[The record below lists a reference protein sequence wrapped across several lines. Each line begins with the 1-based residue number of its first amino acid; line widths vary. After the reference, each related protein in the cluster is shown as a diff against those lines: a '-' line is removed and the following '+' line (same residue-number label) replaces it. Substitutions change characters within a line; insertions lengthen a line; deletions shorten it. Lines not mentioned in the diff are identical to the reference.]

1 MQKTSS
7 RRTPTS
13 PKRLTTIAILPS
25 FAPVYGSM
33 ITATGLPAPNVANRI
48 LLKSPA
54 QIEADG
60 TFVVTYA
67 CRPAQTLPSSQS
79 ALPPPEKRSNVRH
92 FSLTAGSALNAIELS
107 SPLAAVICFSKF
119 TATAQVACPEKVT
132 VLTEDRLNRP
142 VG

>member
-33 ITATGLPAPNVANRI
+33 ITATGLPAPKVANSI

-54 QIEADG
+54 QIQTDG

-67 CRPAQTLPSSQS
+67 CRPAQTLPSSRCD
-79 ALPPPEKRSNVRH
+79 LPPPENSPNVLH
-92 FSLTAGSALNAIELS
+92 FSLTADSAINTIETS
-107 SPLAAVICFSKF
+107 
-119 TATAQVACPEKVT
+119 
-132 VLTEDRLNRP
+132 
-142 VG
+142 